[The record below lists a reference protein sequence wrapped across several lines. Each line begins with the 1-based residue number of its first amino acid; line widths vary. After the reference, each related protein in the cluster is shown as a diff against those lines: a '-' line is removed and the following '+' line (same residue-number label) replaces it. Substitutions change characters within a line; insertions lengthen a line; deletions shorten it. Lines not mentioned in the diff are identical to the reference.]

1 MKTKKSDYSI
11 NFPYFPVSDDD
22 LSYLVFQMQTTG
34 HYWRTTQIREFCIL
48 RPTSNGN
55 WEELHLVSEIE
66 SDEYD
71 MLLLFSEWVSVCT
84 HLIGYNSTSFHLPY
98 LEQKYRAYGL
108 ESPFF
113 GKKHTDLYQKY
124 KTLGKRM
131 HLSMKLEDMRTF
143 LNIPETAKDPR
154 IIIAVSSLS
163 SYEAFF
169 SGHFTILDACRLEEE
184 LLFTLEAAIP
194 FPAAYRYHHSCYYL
208 ICEGNRAK
216 IKIKTFGG
224 RLRVYY
230 PDCENYWYLPAEDMV
245 IHKSLASSIDRSK
258 RVKANPSNCYTYV
271 THAFSYPEDSKF
283 FRKYIGTLFRNCF
296 RCL

>member
-1 MKTKKSDYSI
+1 MKTIKADFSI
-11 NFPYFPVSDDD
+11 NFPYFSVNDDD

-34 HYWRTTQIREFCIL
+34 HYWRTTQITEFCIIH
-48 RPTSNGN
+48 PTANEK

-71 MLLLFSEWVSVCT
+71 MLLLFSEWLSECT
-84 HLIGYNSTSFHLPY
+84 HLIGYNSTSFHIPY

-131 HLSMKLEDMRTF
+131 LLSMKLEDMRTF
-143 LNIPETAKDPR
+143 LNIPETANDPG
-154 IIIAVSSLS
+154 IILAVSSLS
-163 SYEAFF
+163 SFESFF
-169 SGHFTILDACRLEEE
+169 SGNFTILDACCLEEE

-194 FPAAYRYHHSCYYL
+194 FPVAYRYHHSCFYL
-208 ICEGNRAK
+208 ICDESRAK

-230 PDCENYWYLPAEDMV
+230 QDCENYWYLPAEDMV

-271 THAFSYPEDSKF
+271 THTFSFPDDNKF
-283 FRKYIGTLFRNCF
+283 FMKYIRTLLCNCF
-296 RCL
+296 DL